1 MLRVFH
7 RFREMDF
14 EKLMAVY
21 QEGNLENAQAF
32 FPNDLPE
39 VQLNKAQDAF
49 AEYLREDFFRVKGA
63 FYAVWEAENRYI
75 SALRMEPFEDGL
87 LLEALETM
95 PGYRRKGY
103 AAKIICAVLK
113 ALPAGTTVYSHVHKR
128 NTASLATHRHCGF
141 QEALEYARYVD
152 GTVSRYACTM
162 KISVKP

>member
-87 LLEALETM
+87 QTV
-95 PGYRRKGY
+95 P
-103 AAKIICAVLK
+103 CAWNRLK
-113 ALPAGTTVYSHVHKR
+113 MV
-128 NTASLATHRHCGF
+128 CF
-141 QEALEYARYVD
+141 W
-152 GTVSRYACTM
+152 
-162 KISVKP
+162 KPWKPCRDIAEKDMLQR